1 MAVVYGIRSDNK
13 CKRRV
18 VAYNEMI
25 ELKANCYMEPIGTT
39 GYNVGQTGYIDI
51 PNSIPGD
58 FYVISYEF
66 RNMDNDEIGGYETW
80 ISGNHEYCNFYVSR
94 NKTSSGKNRLFYSL
108 HDKSG
113 GLFGSGDHVEIR
125 VLLMPKG
132 E

>member
-18 VAYNEMI
+18 VAYSELI
-25 ELKANCYMEPIGTT
+25 ELTAQGYMEPIGTT
-39 GYNVGQTGYIDI
+39 GYNVALTGYIDI
-51 PNSIPGD
+51 PDSMPED

-66 RNMDNDEIGGYETW
+66 RHMDNDEIGGYESW
-80 ISGNHEYCNFYVSR
+80 ISGNHEYVNFYVYR
-94 NKTSSGKNRLFYSL
+94 NKTSSGKKRLFYSL